1 MANPLAEFLSDVARL
16 EPVAHDDRTA
26 TRILDGA
33 LDEASAHGLRS
44 LSIEA
49 VARRAG
55 VNRVT
60 VYRRFG
66 DREGLVAALA
76 AREGHR
82 MSAALAQAVARIDDP
97 AQRLAEGFVESL
109 RYARSHPLM
118 MRAAR
123 VEPESVV
130 AAALADDAA
139 LLRIGS
145 SFMARAVLE
154 AQRGRGSTHVDPDQA
169 GETLA
174 RLFASFVLLPG
185 GALDPTDEVAMRD
198 YARRTL
204 VPMVLGHQVGHHP
217 VVVETVGPTE

>member
-1 MANPLAEFLSDVARL
+1 MGVMANPLAEFLSDAARL
-16 EPVAHDDRTA
+16 APITQEDRTA
-26 TRILDGA
+26 NRILDGA
-33 LDEASAHGLRS
+33 LEEASAHGLRS
-44 LSIEA
+44 LSIEG

-66 DREGLVAALA
+66 DREGLFAALA

-82 MSAALAQAVARIDDP
+82 MSAALVAAVDGIDD
-97 AQRLAEGFVESL
+97 AVERLLEGFVESL
-109 RYARSHPLM
+109 CYARSHPLM
-118 MRAAR
+118 MRAAQ
-123 VEPESVV
+123 VEPESVI

-139 LLRIGS
+139 LLRIGAT
-145 SFMARAVLE
+145 FMAGAVRD
-154 AQRGRGSTHVDPDQA
+154 AQRSRGVAHVDPDQA

-185 GALDPTDEVAMRD
+185 GSLDPTDESLMRD

-204 VPMVLGHQVGHHP
+204 IPMVI
-217 VVVETVGPTE
+217 GP